1 MRNQVLVYAMI
12 GMMALVCNDAI
23 RNTEVHKMHTSQTN
37 QQETNDMESSLKS
50 EFIEQHD
57 VQVKDNEE
65 YSIADEGVGENLT
78 EQRSD
83 EKIQKDDTVIQN
95 TNASEEKST
104 DETVKKVSLPMKT
117 ENITEAKL
125 VGKEKVANDKDTI
138 KSLVSLLES
147 VDVKEANTDDYQT
160 IYGFTALE
168 FKDKSGNKM
177 TVSLQ
182 GEYISV
188 DDKVY
193 AIDETEDE
201 LSNIYDEIYGFF
213 NLERR

>member
-12 GMMALVCNDAI
+12 GMMAFACKDAAGGAKLYEMSVFQSS
-23 RNTEVHKMHTSQTN
+23 TQETVVHKV
-37 QQETNDMESSLKS
+37 
-50 EFIEQHD
+50 F
-57 VQVKDNEE
+57 
-65 YSIADEGVGENLT
+65 
-78 EQRSD
+78 
-83 EKIQKDDTVIQN
+83 
-95 TNASEEKST
+95 
-104 DETVKKVSLPMKT
+104 LPMKT
-117 ENITEAKL
+117 ENITEVKL

-168 FKDKSGNKM
+168 FKDKSVNKM

-201 LSNIYDEIYGFF
+201 LSDIYDEIYGLF

>member
-12 GMMALVCNDAI
+12 GMMAFACKDVAGGAKLYEMSVLQSS
-23 RNTEVHKMHTSQTN
+23 TQEMVVH
-37 QQETNDMESSLKS
+37 
-50 EFIEQHD
+50 
-57 VQVKDNEE
+57 
-65 YSIADEGVGENLT
+65 
-78 EQRSD
+78 
-83 EKIQKDDTVIQN
+83 
-95 TNASEEKST
+95 
-104 DETVKKVSLPMKT
+104 KVSLPMKV
-117 ENITEAKL
+117 ENITEVKL

-138 KSLVSLLES
+138 KSLVRLLEN
-147 VDVKEANTDDYQT
+147 VDVKEVNPDDYQT

-201 LSNIYDEIYGFF
+201 MSDIYDEIYGLF

>member
-12 GMMALVCNDAI
+12 GMMAFACKDVAGGAKLYEMSVLQSS
-23 RNTEVHKMHTSQTN
+23 TQEMVVH
-37 QQETNDMESSLKS
+37 
-50 EFIEQHD
+50 
-57 VQVKDNEE
+57 
-65 YSIADEGVGENLT
+65 
-78 EQRSD
+78 
-83 EKIQKDDTVIQN
+83 
-95 TNASEEKST
+95 
-104 DETVKKVSLPMKT
+104 KVSLPMKV
-117 ENITEAKL
+117 ENITEVKL

-138 KSLVSLLES
+138 KSLVRLLEN
-147 VDVKEANTDDYQT
+147 VDVKEVNPDDYQT

-201 LSNIYDEIYGFF
+201 LNDIYDEIYGLF